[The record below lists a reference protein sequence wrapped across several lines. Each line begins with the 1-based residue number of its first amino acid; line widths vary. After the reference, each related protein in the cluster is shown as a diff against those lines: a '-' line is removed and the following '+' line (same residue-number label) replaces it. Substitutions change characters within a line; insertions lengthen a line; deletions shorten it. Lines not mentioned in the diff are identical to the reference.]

1 MKYVAFL
8 DILGFKNTLKTLG
21 QERSIEYIENYSRIV
36 YQVFSR
42 YNRNEERQNTEKKI
56 NGFVV
61 SDSVV
66 LYTNDAMKESLSDLL
81 NIIVD
86 LCREEFGRNSIL
98 IRGAIA
104 KGEFNKIPAVE
115 LKNLQKQLIVGDAY
129 VKAYGMEDSFK
140 SIGVRL
146 SDEVYQD
153 VENALINCDIV
164 EESVENDKYY
174 VLRYMNIDYLLKTE
188 GVFHKFIFAAKKSG
202 WLPHYYNS
210 LYIVMKGVTNTRKVD
225 KLFDVI
231 LTEVSGGSPSE
242 NWRDVD
248 KFIKKSFN
256 SGVFST
262 YQTRFLTYLR
272 NHLQIS
278 NEHD

>member
-61 SDSVV
+61 
-66 LYTNDAMKESLSDLL
+66 
-81 NIIVD
+81 
-86 LCREEFGRNSIL
+86 GRNSIL

-248 KFIKKSFN
+248 KFIKNSFN